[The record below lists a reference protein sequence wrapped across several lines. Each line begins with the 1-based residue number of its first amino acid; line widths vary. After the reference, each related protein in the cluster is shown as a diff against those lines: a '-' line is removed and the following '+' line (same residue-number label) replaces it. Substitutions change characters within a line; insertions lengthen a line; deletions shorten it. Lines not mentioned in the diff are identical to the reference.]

1 MNNEIK
7 SFKNFNGFKLN
18 ITSLKGLLL
27 ICKKYRPE
35 MIIHLAAQAGVRY
48 SIKHPNSYVSSNL
61 KGTFNIL
68 EISKIFKVKHLLI
81 ASTSSVYGS
90 NTLQPF
96 TENQK
101 CDNQLSFYAA
111 TKKSCEVMSHSYSY
125 IYKLPITIFRFFTVY
140 GPWGRPDM
148 ALFKFT
154 NLILKNKKIDVYN
167 NGDMQRDFTFVDDL
181 VNAIFL
187 LSKKIPELPKKRKT
201 IIRGDSISKDSPF
214 RIINIGNN
222 KPIKLL
228 DFIKTL
234 EKEIGSKAEI
244 NYMDMQIGD
253 VKTTWASNSL
263 LFNLTGFRPS
273 IKVEEGIKKF
283 VKWYKAYYVERKD
296 DNICC
301 RIRVCWSST
310 SYSIWKKIQDY
321 RF

>member
-1 MNNEIK
+1 M
-7 SFKNFNGFKLN
+7 
-18 ITSLKGLLL
+18 
-27 ICKKYRPE
+27 
-35 MIIHLAAQAGVRY
+35 
-48 SIKHPNSYVSSNL
+48 
-61 KGTFNIL
+61 
-68 EISKIFKVKHLLI
+68 I

-187 LSKKIPELPKKRKT
+187 LSKKIPELPEKKT

-222 KPIKLL
+222 KPDQFL

-244 NYMDMQIGD
+244 NYMDMQFGD

-283 VKWYKAYYVERKD
+283 IKWYKSYYEERK
-296 DNICC
+296 
-301 RIRVCWSST
+301 R
-310 SYSIWKKIQDY
+310 
-321 RF
+321 